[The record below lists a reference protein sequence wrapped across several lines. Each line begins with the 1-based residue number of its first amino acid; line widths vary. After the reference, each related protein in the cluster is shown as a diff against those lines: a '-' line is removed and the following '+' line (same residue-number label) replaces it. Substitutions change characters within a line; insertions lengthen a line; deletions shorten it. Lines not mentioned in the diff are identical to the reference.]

1 MCNQASARVDTE
13 NFQRLQE
20 EKGGKLRGSGLL
32 IDLFLSWTPEAWV
45 SVVYLFFADNFT
57 RPFEMLVEG
66 MRGIDTR
73 NFLPMTATS
82 S

>member
-32 IDLFLSWTPEAWV
+32 IDLS
-45 SVVYLFFADNFT
+45 YLGPLKPGSLWCTFFFADNFT

-66 MRGIDTR
+66 MRGNDTR